1 MSIVPALKER
11 DPPAR
16 LHSEITQK
24 QHPRQNSTVSGE
36 ELQRVINVFRSC
48 AECIRSGEQHFQR
61 LLQPWTVL
69 VRPSKCYQHSQF
81 FRFLHRLLKLT
92 RMDYDVNT
100 VGTSG
105 GCLSFKQGEKKT
117 LSNDS
122 YCLWPCLQLQKA
134 SLNRVQWKWQLVCLA
149 DSRARS
155 LFLFI

>member
-105 GCLSFKQGEKKT
+105 GCLSGKQEKEHCTPEPVAATQDTRPPGSAVPRIYFAK
-117 LSNDS
+117 
-122 YCLWPCLQLQKA
+122 
-134 SLNRVQWKWQLVCLA
+134 
-149 DSRARS
+149 
-155 LFLFI
+155 